1 MSVHVDNDD
10 FFLVAPRPLLPLR
23 HALGRSLISLQGS
36 RRIGHRP
43 PLYQRILRL
52 YWDAATPSTPTFLM
66 LCICSLNCRG
76 LKPPMYIGIYLDAAA
91 PSTFTFTFN
100 LFVVLDR
107 LLCNKQILFAKI
119 VVPDHSP

>member
-36 RRIGHRP
+36 RRIGHTP

-52 YWDAATPSTPTFLM
+52 YWDAVTPSACTL
-66 LCICSLNCRG
+66 
-76 LKPPMYIGIYLDAAA
+76 LDTLA
-91 PSTFTFTFN
+91 F
-100 LFVVLDR
+100 
-107 LLCNKQILFAKI
+107 
-119 VVPDHSP
+119 